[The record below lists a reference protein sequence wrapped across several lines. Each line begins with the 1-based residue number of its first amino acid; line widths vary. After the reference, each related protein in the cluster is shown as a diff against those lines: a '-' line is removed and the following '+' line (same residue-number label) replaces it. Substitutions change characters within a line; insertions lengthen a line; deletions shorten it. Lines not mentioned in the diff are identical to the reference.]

1 MSKHKDVLIV
11 GVDEA
16 GCAPLAG
23 PVVAAAVIL
32 DPHKPI
38 LGLADSKQLTAKKRE
53 ALAILIKRDAL
64 AWGVGVASEKEIDN
78 INILQASLLAMQ
90 RAVLALAIKPDLAQV
105 DGRNKPQLNCA
116 VEAIIGGDA
125 TVEAISAAS
134 IIAKVTRDAMMV
146 ELDALYP
153 QYGFAQ
159 HKGYPTKAHIAALEA
174 HGVLDIHR
182 RSFRPVSLMVNAEI
196 L

>member
-1 MSKHKDVLIV
+1 MPRNKDVLIA

-32 DPHKPI
+32 DPNKPI
-38 LGLADSKQLTAKKRE
+38 AGLADSKQLSAKNRE
-53 ALAILIKRDAL
+53 RLNDIIRRDAL
-64 AWGVGVASEKEIDN
+64 AFAIGIASEKEIDE

-90 RAVLALAIKPDLAQV
+90 RAVAALAIQPHFAQV
-105 DGRNKPQLNCA
+105 DGRNKPKLMCP

-125 TVEAISAAS
+125 TVEVISAAS
-134 IIAKVTRDAMMV
+134 ILAKVARDAMMV
-146 ELDALYP
+146 EFDALYP

-159 HKGYPTKAHIAALEA
+159 HKGYPTKAHIAAIQQYGIIE
-174 HGVLDIHR
+174 IHR
-182 RSFRPVSLMVNAEI
+182 RSFRPVSLYVEEGA
-196 L
+196 

>member
-1 MSKHKDVLIV
+1 MNKDVFIA

-32 DPHKPI
+32 DPKKHI
-38 LGLADSKQLTAKKRE
+38 NGLADSKQLSAKKRE
-53 ALAILIKRDAL
+53 ALFAIIQRDAL
-64 AWGVGVASEKEIDN
+64 AVGVGIASPAEIDE

-90 RAVLALAIKPDLAQV
+90 RAVAALNIAPDLAQV
-105 DGRNKPQLNCA
+105 DGRNKPKLPCK

-125 TVEAISAAS
+125 LIPAISAAS
-134 IIAKVTRDAMMV
+134 IIAKVTRDALMV
-146 ELDALYP
+146 ELDAQFP

-159 HKGYPTKAHIAALEA
+159 HKGYPTKMHVEALQRY
-174 HGVLDIHR
+174 GVLDIHR
-182 RSFRPVSLMVNAEI
+182 RSFKPVQLLLVAEV
-196 L
+196 